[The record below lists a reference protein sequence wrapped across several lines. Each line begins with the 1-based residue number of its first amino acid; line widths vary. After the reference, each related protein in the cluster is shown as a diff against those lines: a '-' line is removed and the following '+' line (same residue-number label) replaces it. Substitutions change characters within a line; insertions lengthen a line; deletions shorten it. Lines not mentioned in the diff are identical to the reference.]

1 MLTPP
6 STTIVTT
13 SSSHPSAI
21 EGRVEP
27 RREVRQIEASP
38 AISPVNRNRMNL
50 MRATRMPEKSAAVWL
65 LPMA

>member
-13 SSSHPSAI
+13 SSSQPRAI

-38 AISPVNRNRMNL
+38 AIRPVSRNSVNFTL
-50 MRATRMPEKSAAVWL
+50 LTRMPENSAAVWL
-65 LPMA
+65 LPIA